1 MSTQG
6 YELNVESR
14 NVFGKG
20 NARRARKDGL
30 IPAVVYSKGAAA
42 ESIFVKDNEWAAL
55 MNNAG
60 VEELAL
66 IVGDVKKNVVIKEVQ
81 QNFLKGYVVHID
93 FMEVK

>member
-1 MSTQG
+1 MSTT
-6 YELNVESR
+6 YELKAQAR
-14 NVFGKG
+14 DVFGKG